1 MSGLPYIGFL
11 FQIRAP
17 PGTRKWCKVV
27 IFAPDACGASSNV
40 CRSSILPFP
49 IQNFVCG
56 LILLCCQSAV
66 NSMTDCHPY
75 ASRYFYA
82 QMFLPRLRFLPSR
95 WSDVFPPTFSQFK
108 LILLLQVRLDTSG
121 YPQTVISR

>member
-1 MSGLPYIGFL
+1 MSGLPYMGFL
-11 FQIRAP
+11 IQMRAP

-40 CRSSILPFP
+40 GRSSILPFP
-49 IQNFVCG
+49 IPNFVCA
-56 LILLCCQSAV
+56 LIILCCQSAV

-82 QMFLPRLRFLPSR
+82 QMFLPKLRFPHLDGLMS
-95 WSDVFPPTFSQFK
+95 STNLFP
-108 LILLLQVRLDTSG
+108 I
-121 YPQTVISR
+121 